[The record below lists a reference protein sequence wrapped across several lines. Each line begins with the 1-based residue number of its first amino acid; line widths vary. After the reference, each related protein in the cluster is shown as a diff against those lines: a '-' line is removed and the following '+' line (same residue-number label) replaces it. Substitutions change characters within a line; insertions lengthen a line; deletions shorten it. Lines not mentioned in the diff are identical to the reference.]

1 MVPRPTVRSPNGAEL
16 ETHLA
21 RDTLLPESKTSG
33 DASKRATSDQQQK
46 HLFLKPPKRKS
57 FWLTISY
64 LSFEL
69 ISL

>member
-33 DASKRATSDQQQK
+33 DASKRATSDQQQ
-46 HLFLKPPKRKS
+46 HLPKIKKFLVND
-57 FWLTISY
+57 I
-64 LSFEL
+64 LSIF
-69 ISL
+69 